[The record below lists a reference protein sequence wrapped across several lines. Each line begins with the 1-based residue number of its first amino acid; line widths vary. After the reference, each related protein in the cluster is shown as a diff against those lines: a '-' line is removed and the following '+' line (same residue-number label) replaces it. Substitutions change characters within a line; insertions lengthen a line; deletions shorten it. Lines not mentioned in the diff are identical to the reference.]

1 MPRTRSRRQTRRRG
15 GGCNVAPKGY
25 TGAWHYEGNVKCKG
39 DPPSNN
45 NNNGRNASMAYTMK
59 AYSPNGGRRRRGTRR
74 STRRSFW

>member
-45 NNNGRNASMAYTMK
+45 NNGRNAAMAYTMK